1 MLITKHL
8 QHQIEYQVPKSTPA
22 PAEPSAT
29 SKGDSLKLGQAYKG
43 ARKYIEATE
52 VELQRSRIMMMDAEG
67 NLRPLNLYPEH

>member
-1 MLITKHL
+1 MP
-8 QHQIEYQVPKSTPA
+8 QSTSA
-22 PAEPSAT
+22 PVEPSAT
-29 SKGDSLKLGQAYKG
+29 NKGDCLKLGQAYQG